1 MGLSDSH
8 FMSCGFHTQAV
19 GQPTW
24 EVVLNIH
31 KPPSPGSHHRNCSRQ
46 PALGLIDPVYAG
58 LHSSQR
64 YLTYLVRIPTW
75 LCSVQCITWPPLP
88 EARHS
93 CVWRTND
100 KPPAGS
106 ATPSALD
113 QVPTP
118 TPQKKTQTLFSLVSP
133 TLSPSPLKM
142 ESRACIY
149 WLVF

>member
-1 MGLSDSH
+1 MWFSHTGCGPANMGGGTH
-8 FMSCGFHTQAV
+8 
-19 GQPTW
+19 
-24 EVVLNIH
+24 IH
-31 KPPSPGSHHRNCSRQ
+31 RPPSPGSHHRNCSRQ
-46 PALGLIDPVYAG
+46 PALGLIDPVCAG

-75 LCSVQCITWPPLP
+75 LCSIQCITWPPLP

-118 TPQKKTQTLFSLVSP
+118 TPQKKAQRSSL
-133 TLSPSPLKM
+133 LSPPPSLPLLWKWNPGL
-142 ESRACIY
+142 AYIG
-149 WLVF
+149 